1 MNDLKVSV
9 IVPCF
14 NEEKTIEKVLLQILN
29 QKDIIN
35 EVIVVDDKSTDNSRQ
50 KIENMSNLN
59 PKIQFFFKDK
69 NEGKGSALI
78 KGFSLSKGDIVLIQ
92 DADLEYDPEEY
103 KKLIKPFIESN
114 ADVVYGSRFLGGDMV
129 RLHFFWHYLANKIL
143 TFICNIV
150 TNLNMSDMETGY
162 KLIKRKHL
170 DEINLKEKSFGIEP
184 ELTVKLAKKNLVFY
198 EVPISYKGRT
208 YQEGKKIGFKD
219 AIVAMYCI
227 LKYRFFD

>member
-1 MNDLKVSV
+1 MSDLNVSV

-14 NEEKTIEKVLLQILN
+14 NEEKTIQQVLLRILN
-29 QKDIIN
+29 QKDIVKEII
-35 EVIVVDDKSTDNSRQ
+35 VIDDNSTDNSRE
-50 KIENMSNLN
+50 KIEKMSNLN
-59 PKIQFFFKDK
+59 PIIQYFFKDI

-103 KKLIKPFIESN
+103 KKLIKPFTESN
-114 ADVVYGSRFLGGDMV
+114 ADVVYGSRFLGGDMI

-162 KLIKRKHL
+162 KLIKKKHL
-170 DEINLKEKSFGIEP
+170 DKINLKEKSFGIEP

-219 AIVAMYCI
+219 AVVAMYCI